1 MDLAIG
7 CGYTAHAVSS
17 QVFPSNSLIVVRIAD
32 GVSWEL
38 KAGEMNRP
46 AWAKALGFTCDELF
60 ALVEFGDG
68 PTGEGGHVVRIRL
81 DSLGPG
87 LPPDL

>member
-17 QVFPSNSLIVVRIAD
+17 QVFPSNSLIVVRLAD

-38 KAGEMNRP
+38 KAGENQRP
-46 AWAKALGFTCDELF
+46 AWEKALGFTCDELF
-60 ALVEFGDG
+60 ALESFGNGATSEG
-68 PTGEGGHVVRIRL
+68 PHVVRIRL